1 MIMTTEI
8 VMLTPI
14 IATLSLFAMIPDS
27 TPMRLSDAVPA
38 GICTILPGSDGRTVH
53 INNLWDGGVVPYDFA
68 VDVLPANRVR
78 AREVMDEIEFWSGVR
93 FVPRVGDEPN
103 WVTIR
108 NSPAGQGNSASVGQ
122 RAGGVVNM
130 RDWDSRG
137 MILHELMH
145 TLSFLHEQSRA
156 DRDLYLDI
164 NDCAN
169 ANGNYN
175 IAPNAPMIGPYD
187 FESVT
192 HYTPLW
198 GCDGEPA
205 YQIREPY
212 FDHYQ
217 SSVGTWHY
225 DYRGPSNGD
234 IWALYTL
241 YGGDPVPGPFVYTA
255 PSNAQP
261 VSVDPGSDE
270 VVPVLRWDSAPLAD
284 GYRVEVDRSPIFR
297 FPLRTIETPDTSVEI
312 EGLSPGTY
320 YWRCVAINQ
329 RGENYP
335 RPKPDDIWSF
345 VIPCGVA
352 DMAEPWAQLD
362 FVDVSVFLGAV
373 TDQDPIADLNNDGV
387 INFFDV
393 SRFLTAFAD
402 GCP

>member
-1 MIMTTEI
+1 
-8 VMLTPI
+8 MLTPVY
-14 IATLSLFAMIPDS
+14 AAFSLLVLIP
-27 TPMRLSDAVPA
+27 DAVPTRPGASPGA
-38 GICTILPGSDGRTVH
+38 GVCTILPGSDGRTVH

-68 VDVLPANRVR
+68 PDVLSVNRDR

-93 FVPRVGDEPN
+93 FVPRVGDEPF

-108 NSPAGQGNSASVGQ
+108 NSPPGQGNSASVGQ

-145 TLSFLHEQSRA
+145 TLGFLHEQSRA
-156 DRDLYLDI
+156 DRDFYLDM

-169 ANGNYN
+169 ANSNYN
-175 IAPNAPMIGPYD
+175 IAPDAPMIGPYD
-187 FESVT
+187 FDSVT

-205 YQIREPY
+205 YQIRQPY

-217 SSVGTWHY
+217 SSVGTWHF

-234 IWALYTL
+234 IWSLFVL

-255 PSNAQP
+255 PPNAEPIQGGATP
-261 VSVDPGSDE
+261 A
-270 VVPVLRWDSAPLAD
+270 LRWEPAELAD

-297 FPLRTIETPDTSVEI
+297 FPLRTIETQGTSVEI
-312 EGLSPGTY
+312 EGLEPGTY
-320 YWRCVAINQ
+320 YWRCAAINA

-335 RPKPDDIWSF
+335 RPEPDDIWSF
-345 VIPCGVA
+345 VVPCGVA
-352 DMAEPWAQLD
+352 DLAEPYGLLD
-362 FVDVSVFLGAV
+362 FFDVDAFQAAFMNHEPL
-373 TDQDPIADLNNDGV
+373 ADLNGDGRS
-387 INFFDV
+387 NFFDL
-393 SRFLTAFAD
+393 SAFLDAFAD